1 MDWDVAA
8 VTYEK
13 SKVHAGGDCH
23 ALSFSTKTY
32 YYGKEIRMEDTEQII
47 QEIVQYLYFM
57 ADAKKLRSILAFV
70 KGLL

>member
-23 ALSFSTKTY
+23 ALSFSTIKIIMEGNFII
-32 YYGKEIRMEDTEQII
+32 GK
-47 QEIVQYLYFM
+47 
-57 ADAKKLRSILAFV
+57 
-70 KGLL
+70 